1 MLETGSA
8 ITQQPAFSKVLNPER
23 WDSISRNKS
32 YQKIGFFI
40 FLDIHKGALM
50 KALSLFTY
58 FQKERKTLAIV
69 TITGIIYNIGLIA
82 GPYFEGKMV
91 GCLYEILTNQAPSSR
106 MLQLVLA
113 YLCTIFIV
121 QISRFLK
128 RNYVRIFANNTNRT
142 MKHTLYHHLL
152 QISQAQ
158 MQSEGI
164 GNILTKALND
174 VDDCSEGMRK
184 FTTEIFDTGIAL
196 CAYITM
202 LFSYDAKLALLC
214 LIFTPFSY
222 LFAEKMKTI
231 IQANNK
237 HYKQVSAKLAEE
249 TLDRANNA
257 ITYRVYG
264 IEQQRKAA
272 YENVL
277 DNYEKAYIRAS
288 LPSSAMPPLYT
299 LVSLCGVF
307 CIVYFGSQNIYAHVW
322 DIASFTTFLSCF
334 MKMSE
339 KAGKSAKLFNA
350 VHKAQVSWNR
360 IKSYMIDEKPF
371 QYLPSKTIHTI
382 QFHNISFHYPASAI
396 LFSHITFSAHVGE
409 IIGITGHVACGKS
422 TLGKLLLNELSYEG
436 SITIDNQP
444 LSSME
449 NTISYFG
456 HETQLF
462 NDTIQNNIALGDDI
476 DIHKYLRL
484 VCLDEDVGNFP
495 NGINTIIGENAS
507 LLSGGQA
514 QRLALA
520 RTLAHAK
527 SILLLDDPFS
537 SLDKITEEKIFNNLK
552 QTYNDKIILLIS
564 HRLYQF
570 PQMDHILFMHDHTAT
585 YASHNQLMQ
594 ENQSYRNL
602 FLGGETHA

>member
-1 MLETGSA
+1 
-8 ITQQPAFSKVLNPER
+8 
-23 WDSISRNKS
+23 
-32 YQKIGFFI
+32 
-40 FLDIHKGALM
+40 M
-50 KALSLFTY
+50 KKLSLFTY
-58 FQKERKTLAIV
+58 FQKEWKILIIV

-106 MLQLVLA
+106 MLQLVFA

-128 RNYVRIFANNTNRT
+128 RNYVRVFANNTNRT

-152 QISQAQ
+152 QINQAQ

-174 VDDCSEGMRK
+174 VDDCAEGMRK

-196 CAYITM
+196 CAYIAM
-202 LFSYDAKLALLC
+202 LFSYDIKLSLLC

-231 IQANNK
+231 IQTNNK
-237 HYKQVSAKLAEE
+237 HYKHESAKLAEE
-249 TLDRANNA
+249 TMDRVNNA

-264 IEQQRKAA
+264 IEQQRKEA

-277 DNYEKAYIRAS
+277 DNYEKAYIQAS

-307 CIVYFGSQNIYAHVW
+307 CIVYFGSQNIYAHIW
-322 DIASFTTFLSCF
+322 DIASFTTYLSCF

-350 VHKAQVSWNR
+350 VHKAQVSWIR
-360 IKSYMIDEKPF
+360 IKDYMIDEKPF
-371 QYLPSKTIHTI
+371 PSLPSKTIHTI
-382 QFHNISFHYPASAI
+382 QFHNVSFHYPSSQF

-422 TLGKLLLNELSYEG
+422 TLGKLLLNELPYEG
-436 SITIDNQP
+436 SITIDEKP
-444 LSSME
+444 LTSME
-449 NTISYFG
+449 NVISYFG

-476 DIHKYLRL
+476 DIHKYLQL
-484 VCLDEDVGNFP
+484 VCLEEDVRTFP
-495 NGINTIIGENAS
+495 NGIHTIIGENAS

-527 SILLLDDPFS
+527 NILLLDDPFS

-552 QTYNDKIILLIS
+552 HTYNDKIILLIS
-564 HRLYQF
+564 HRLYHF

-585 YASHNQLMQ
+585 YSTHDQLMQ
-594 ENQSYRNL
+594 ENQSYRSL